1 MSAQGRSDLRGEQG
15 LALIMAVLL
24 LLLVTGI
31 GISAI
36 HHSGEDSM
44 LTGSFRRRVV
54 TFYAADAGIQ
64 FATNQVRQNPPLTT
78 PFTQTLTDGTVLRSG
93 PRTAGSAEPLTSLG
107 YGPPPDGT
115 CINVGASC
123 YRSDLYRAIVAAFAP
138 SQATA
143 ELEAQ
148 FSVVQVG
155 LGGYR

>member
-1 MSAQGRSDLRGEQG
+1 MSAHRRFDLRADQG
-15 LALIMAVLL
+15 LALILAVLL

-31 GISAI
+31 GIAAI

-44 LTGSFRRRVV
+44 LTGSFRRRVM

-64 FATNQVRQNPPLTT
+64 FATNQVRQNPPIVD

-93 PRTAGSAEPLTSLG
+93 PRTSAAAEPLTSLG

-123 YRSDLYRAIVAAFAP
+123 YRSDLYRAIVASFALNRA
-138 SQATA
+138 SA